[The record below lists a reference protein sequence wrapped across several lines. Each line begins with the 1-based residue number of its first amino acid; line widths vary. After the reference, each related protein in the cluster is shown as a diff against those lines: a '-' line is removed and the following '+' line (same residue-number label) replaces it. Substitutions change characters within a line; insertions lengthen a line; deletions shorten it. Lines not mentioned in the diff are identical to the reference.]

1 MRNMESLSP
10 AYVVII
16 TKQSSSVWLMTSSP
30 PYYLF
35 LFTVNTAAAGPGYC
49 ITLQTA
55 ECRQLARVECGAG
68 CWQQGH
74 GQCSMWRLDGGWSLE
89 PELTLTLQPRPDS
102 GKMILCSLRVEN
114 HINLIDY
121 FPVTSKFSI
130 LSIKSCHSI
139 ILIRLYFS
147 KLIKLG
153 KPSQTPFLRP
163 QSPISYLKQSVEFE
177 HRF

>member
-1 MRNMESLSP
+1 MLEYLIHCWKDIRRSKSCVFYLSVFSILLSP
-10 AYVVII
+10 FCLLAHDAHAEYCCCHQESKTTDTDEEYGVVITGLCCHHHKAVIISLI
-16 TKQSSSVWLMTSSP
+16 TDIL

-74 GQCSMWRLDGGWSLE
+74 GQCSMWRLGGGWSLE

-102 GKMILCSLRVEN
+102 GTMILCSM
-114 HINLIDY
+114 
-121 FPVTSKFSI
+121 
-130 LSIKSCHSI
+130 
-139 ILIRLYFS
+139 
-147 KLIKLG
+147 
-153 KPSQTPFLRP
+153 
-163 QSPISYLKQSVEFE
+163 
-177 HRF
+177 